1 MRRGWKIFWIVCAS
15 IAGIGLVL
23 CVTGAG
29 MGATLSGIGEVYAA
43 DHWYLWDDW
52 HTRNDSGYEYN
63 DIEDLDKIAAAE
75 ENYTQGSDEYVS
87 NFKEIQSI
95 DIEATYVEIDIR
107 TYNGDSVTV
116 DTSQLNSRLR
126 DDLEFGVEDH
136 ELWID
141 TGDHSIWKQIG
152 RHDSGSIV
160 IQIPENTGLT
170 EASFDIGA
178 GLLKIE
184 NIKAGEL
191 DINVGAGQA
200 VIKDFEAGD
209 LDVECGAGQ
218 ATLRGKVNESADIH
232 CGVGE
237 LKMSLS
243 GNQDNYDYELKCGIG
258 ELTVGDYSYAGLGS
272 ERNLDNGTGRLMKI
286 DCGIGRVEVKFNGE
300 S

>member
-43 DHWYLWDDW
+43 DHWFYWDDW
-52 HTRNDSGYEYN
+52 QRWNGY
-63 DIEDLDKIAAAE
+63 DDHDLEDLDDLETAGE
-75 ENYTQGSDEYVS
+75 YYTQGSEEYVS

-107 TYNGDSVTV
+107 RYSGDAVTV
-116 DTSQLNSRLR
+116 DTSQLNSKLR
-126 DDLEFGVEDH
+126 NNLIMGTEDR
-136 ELWID
+136 ELFIE
-141 TGDHSIWKQIG
+141 TKNHSIWKQIG
-152 RHDSGSIV
+152 RHNSGAVV
-160 IQIPENTGLT
+160 IQIPEDSGLT

-184 NIKAGEL
+184 SIEAGEL

-200 VIKDFEAGD
+200 VIKSFEAGE

-218 ATLRGKVNESADIH
+218 TTLKGKVNQSADIH

-237 LKMSLS
+237 LKMTLY
-243 GNQDNYDYELKCGIG
+243 GNQDDYDYDLKCGIG

-272 ERNLDNGTGRLMKI
+272 ERNLDNGTGRPMKI
-286 DCGIGRVEVKFNGE
+286 DCGIGRVEVKFNE
-300 S
+300 DF

>member
-15 IAGIGLVL
+15 IAGLGLVL

-43 DHWYLWDDW
+43 DRWYIWDGW
-52 HTRNDSGYEYN
+52 HTWNDSGYEYN
-63 DIEDLDKIAAAE
+63 DIEDLDKIAASE
-75 ENYTQGSDEYVS
+75 DNYTQGSEEYVS
-87 NFKEIQSI
+87 SFNEIQSI
-95 DIEATYVEIDIR
+95 DIEATYVEVDIR
-107 TYNGDSVTV
+107 TYSGDAVTV
-116 DTSQLNSRLR
+116 DTSQLDSRLR
-126 DDLEFGVEDH
+126 DRVEFGVEDH

-160 IQIPENTGLT
+160 IQIPENNGFT

-184 NIKAGEL
+184 SIKAGEM

-200 VIKDFEAGD
+200 VIKDFEAGE

-218 ATLRGKVNESADIH
+218 ATLRGKVNDSADIH

-243 GNQDNYDYELKCGIG
+243 GNQDDYDYELQCGIG
-258 ELTVGDYSYAGLGS
+258 ELTVGDYSYAGLGN
-272 ERNLDNGTGRLMKI
+272 ERSLDNGTGRLMKI